1 MLLRHLYI
9 VAAVG
14 VTSALINEVKR
25 ETKSSTFYQIS
36 LQDAINNSMS
46 IKIGE
51 RSHNVASISKRS
63 TLCDVTYINFVVCR
77 LGLASQ
83 GVTF

>member
-9 VAAVG
+9 VAAVC
-14 VTSALINEVKR
+14 VTSALINGQKR
-25 ETKSSTFYQIS
+25 DKELNVLSNQLTGV
-36 LQDAINNSMS
+36 INNSMS

-51 RSHNVASISKRS
+51 RNHNVASISKRS

>member
-1 MLLRHLYI
+1 MSQKRDKELNVLSNQLT
-9 VAAVG
+9 G
-14 VTSALINEVKR
+14 V
-25 ETKSSTFYQIS
+25 
-36 LQDAINNSMS
+36 INNSMS

-51 RSHNVASISKRS
+51 RNHNVASISKRS

>member
-14 VTSALINEVKR
+14 VTSALIN
-25 ETKSSTFYQIS
+25 KSKEDKELNVLANKLT
-36 LQDAINNSMS
+36 DAKNDSMS

-51 RSHNVASISKRS
+51 KSHNVASQTR
-63 TLCDVTYINFVVCR
+63 DQNM
-77 LGLASQ
+77 
-83 GVTF
+83 